1 MTIDVELD
9 MATSRL
15 ESSPGAAVDLE
26 VDGIRVVID
35 GQGDPTRLAQAA
47 REALDGRLDGLRD
60 LRAAFAG
67 LAWDRHRRRGVLFR
81 DHAGLAP
88 LFYAQHGR
96 RAWIG
101 HEIRDVLGR
110 MPVRPA
116 PDDQAVARWL
126 AHSLPG
132 DQTLYQGIRSV
143 PPAHV
148 VDLPTAAPRPFWR
161 PRPRS
166 DLRSAQLP
174 EARVV
179 LLEAI
184 DRSVERHGAARSDAC
199 VSLSGGLDSGTVL
212 LSAAALRERRG
223 GPSMPAHSLVF
234 PGRAELDESAL
245 IDAVARRAGVEVTRH
260 RACER
265 DVLADS
271 AGFMSAFAVPQDY
284 PNRGFFAPLYA
295 AAAGAGRG
303 LVLDGEGGD
312 ELFGCVPVLVA
323 DLLRRGRPG
332 QALQTAR
339 NIPGM
344 PQRVHRRAARVVVRQ
359 WVIGALEPAGLRRR
373 RQANRALGPD
383 WLLGA
388 YAEAIRPRPQED
400 WRRLPGPRWL
410 AHLRH
415 AVVDMPALSAGADF
429 VRRNAAAEGA
439 TSAHPFSDPDLVET
453 VMGLPPE
460 LAFDRRYD
468 RWLLRSALEG
478 RMPDAVRLAVDK
490 ASFNALPLESLQ
502 GPAAGA
508 VDALFAGSLEIAR
521 WIDADRLR
529 RRWQAGRRDVGASL
543 GWGMEIWRAATAEAW
558 LRREAGR

>member
-1 MTIDVELD
+1 MIDVELD
-9 MATSRL
+9 LATSRI
-15 ESSPGAAVDLE
+15 ESSHPTAVDLE
-26 VDGIRVVID
+26 VGGVRVVID
-35 GQGDPTRLAQAA
+35 GQGDAARLAQAA

-60 LRAAFAG
+60 LRGAFAG

-88 LFYAQHGR
+88 LFYALDGR

-126 AHSLPG
+126 AHAAPG
-132 DQTLYQGIRSV
+132 DQTLYRGIRSV

-148 VDLPTAAPRPFWR
+148 VDLPAGTPRPFWR
-161 PRPRS
+161 PRARS

-174 EARVV
+174 EARIV
-179 LLEAI
+179 LLEAV
-184 DRSVERHGAARSDAC
+184 DQSVERHGGARGDAS
-199 VSLSGGLDSGTVL
+199 VSLSGGLDSATVL
-212 LSAAALRERRG
+212 LRAAAIRERRG
-223 GPSMPAHSLVF
+223 IPAPPAHSLVF
-234 PGRAELDESAL
+234 PDRAELDETPL
-245 IDAVARRAGVEVTRH
+245 IDAVARSAGADVTRH
-260 RACER
+260 RGCER

-271 AGFMSAFAVPQDY
+271 AGFMSRFEVPQDY

-295 AAAGAGRG
+295 AAAGTGCG

-332 QALQTAR
+332 QALATAR

-344 PQRVHRRAARVVVRQ
+344 PDRLHRRAVRVVLRQ

-373 RQANRALGPD
+373 RQAGRALGPN

-410 AHLRH
+410 AQLRH
-415 AVVDMPALSAGADF
+415 AVVDMPALRASADF

-439 TSAHPFSDPDLVET
+439 TCAHPFWDPDLVET

-468 RWLLRSALEG
+468 RWLLRCALAG
-478 RMPDAVRLAVDK
+478 RMPDEIRLRVDK
-490 ASFNALPLESLQ
+490 TAFNALPLESLQ

-508 VDALFAGSLEIAR
+508 IDALFDGSPEIGR

-529 RRWQAGRRDVGASL
+529 HRWQAARHEAGASL